1 MKVPSISSGFY
12 LIGTPIQGEEGVD
25 ETMRLARYQ
34 QSNMESYGVLVD
46 HEIICLL
53 ALPKALKYSPPLNFS
68 QLIALGNNGTKIV
81 EQMMKSSTQK
91 EKRDATI
98 DLDDVT
104 LLAPILEP
112 PKIVCLGLNYKDHAE
127 EQGKNTPDEPVIFM
141 KPRTAIVGPGQPII
155 RPKLVKQ
162 LDYEA
167 ELAIV
172 IGEKG
177 KNIPVSEAKR
187 YVFGYTVFNDVS
199 ARDIQFKDKQWT
211 RGKSFDTFAPMG
223 PCITTTNQVKNP
235 NNLVV
240 RTRVNDELRQNSST
254 KNMVFNVYEIIHHLS
269 QVMTLEA
276 GDVIAT
282 GTPAGVGVFM
292 KPKPKF
298 LSPGD
303 LVEVEIDKIGT
314 LRNTVSKGR

>member
-1 MKVPSISSGFY
+1 
-12 LIGTPIQGEEGVD
+12 
-25 ETMRLARYQ
+25 MRLARYLH
-34 QSNMESYGVLVD
+34 SNMESYGVLVD
-46 HEIICLL
+46 DRIICLL
-53 ALPKALKYSPPLNFS
+53 ALPKALKYPPPLS
-68 QLIALGNNGTKIV
+68 LDELISLGYRGTKIV
-81 EQMMKSSTQK
+81 EQIMKSSTQN

-98 DLDDVT
+98 SLDDVT
-104 LLAPILEP
+104 LLAPAPSP

-127 EQGKNTPDEPVIFM
+127 EQGKDIPDEPIIFM
-141 KPRTAIVGPGQPII
+141 KPRTAIIGPDQPIV
-155 RPKLVKQ
+155 RPKLVEQ

-177 KNIPVSEAKR
+177 KNIPVSEAKK
-187 YVFGYTVFNDVS
+187 YILGYTVFNDIS

-223 PCITTTNQVKNP
+223 PCITTADQIEDP
-235 NNLVV
+235 NNLGV
-240 RTRVNDELRQNSST
+240 RTRVNGELRQNSST
-254 KNMVFNVYEIIHHLS
+254 RNMVFNVYEVVYRLS
-269 QVMTLEA
+269 QVMTLEP

-303 LVEVEIDKIGT
+303 LVEVEIEEIGT
-314 LRNTVSKGR
+314 LRNMVSKE